1 MLNILR
7 PLLLTGICAAALAV
21 AAAPAPAFA
30 DDASVVATV
39 NGTPITEA
47 EISLA
52 EQQLGQQFA
61 RLSDEQKRAA
71 AVTALIE
78 IKLMAKKAEDEGIDK
93 TEDFKRQMA
102 FLRDRALHSAEVEE
116 IVSKGVTDQDVRARY
131 DKQIADTPPE
141 TEIHA
146 RHILVKTEQEAKD
159 IIKELDNGADFE
171 KLAVERSTGP
181 SGPKG
186 GDLGYFSKGQMVP
199 SFEKAAFALDA
210 GQYTK
215 EPVQTQFGWH
225 VIKVED
231 KRAKQPPA
239 FDDVKDQIRNSL
251 MREVYIAAVAKMRDA
266 ATIEINDPEVKK
278 IFDRDNEAA
287 KAKDSGQAVDKTK

>member
-1 MLNILR
+1 MLKILR
-7 PLLLTGICAAALAV
+7 PYLLTGLCVAALTFMV
-21 AAAPAPAFA
+21 APEPAHA

-39 NGTPITEA
+39 NGTPVTEA
-47 EISLA
+47 EIALA

-61 RLSDEQKRAA
+61 RLSSDQKRAA
-71 AVTALIE
+71 ALTALIE
-78 IKLMAKKAEDEGIDK
+78 IKLMAKKAVDDGLDK

-102 FLRDRALHSAEVEE
+102 FLRERALHSAEVEA
-116 IVSKGVTDQDVRARY
+116 IVSNAVTDKDVRAQY
-131 DKQIADTPPE
+131 DKQIADQPPE

-146 RHILVKTEQEAKD
+146 RHILVKTEKEARD
-159 IIKELDNGADFE
+159 IIKQLDDGADFE
-171 KLAVERSTGP
+171 KLAVEHSTGP

-186 GDLGYFSKGQMVP
+186 GDLGFFGKGQMVP

-225 VIKVED
+225 VIKVEE

-239 FDDVKDQIRNSL
+239 FDDVKDQIRNTL
-251 MREVYIAAVAKMRDA
+251 MREKYVAAVTEMRDA
-266 ATIEINDPEVKK
+266 ATIDITDPEIKK
-278 IFDRDNEAA
+278 IFDKDNEAA
-287 KAKDSGQAVDKTK
+287 KAKDKAQ